1 MSNENRVVDVQNQ
14 LGKKYSKPQLLEYGR
29 VEEIT
34 RGSQG
39 SAIDGVFGVQ
49 PK

>member
-1 MSNENRVVDVQNQ
+1 MSNENRVVDVQIQ
-14 LGKKYSKPQLLEYGR
+14 AGKKYSKPQLLEYGQ

-34 RGSQG
+34 RGPGG
-39 SAIDGVFGVQ
+39 SALDQVFGTQ

>member
-1 MSNENRVVDVQNQ
+1 MSNENRVVDAQNQ
-14 LGKKYSKPQLLEYGR
+14 VGKKYSKPQLLEYGR

-34 RGSQG
+34 RGTLW
-39 SAIDGVFGVQ
+39 SAQDGVFGTQ

>member
-1 MSNENRVVDVQNQ
+1 MSNENRNMGAQDQA
-14 LGKKYSKPQLLEYGR
+14 GKKYSKPQLLEYGR

-34 RGSQG
+34 KGSVG
-39 SAIDGVFGVQ
+39 SAQDGVFGTQ